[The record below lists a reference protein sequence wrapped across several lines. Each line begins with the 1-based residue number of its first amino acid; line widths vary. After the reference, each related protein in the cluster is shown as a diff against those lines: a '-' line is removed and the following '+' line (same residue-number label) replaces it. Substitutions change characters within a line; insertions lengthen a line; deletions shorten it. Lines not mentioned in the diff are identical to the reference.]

1 MYPVHGLGTTSGT
14 FRADFTPRF
23 PEWKNYFAPRSIAS
37 APHVGGSEP
46 AGKLRFSS
54 GKKGATTMGVFRSA
68 GFLAEATRESI
79 VLFE

>member
-1 MYPVHGLGTTSGT
+1 MEELFRAAQYRKRPACWGLG
-14 FRADFTPRF
+14 A
-23 PEWKNYFAPRSIAS
+23 
-37 APHVGGSEP
+37 GGQ
-46 AGKLRFSS
+46 AAFSS

>member
-1 MYPVHGLGTTSGT
+1 MEEL
-14 FRADFTPRF
+14 FRTAQYRKP
-23 PEWKNYFAPRSIAS
+23 
-37 APHVGGSEP
+37 PHVGGSEP

-54 GKKGATTMGVFRSA
+54 GKKGTTTMGAFRSA